1 MDLITETYFGWKPLA
16 HALGCPSPVWDE
28 AQVLHSEGVRPASYG
43 ANETHACTHPAG
55 CGHGDTYE
63 RFQLRLLCHDCDTV
77 ITLSGENMVQLI
89 SHTSATG
96 WGQPPT
102 ELAGVWLWPG
112 RPAIEGGQPHQYL
125 VTRQAQA
132 ITPET
137 LYGIITAYRD
147 SEGARRWIAG
157 AVPDPGGAHQVSTLR
172 WRHASNGLED
182 LAEAA
187 DWIATVETRAQR
199 PLVVAV

>member
-1 MDLITETYFGWKPLA
+1 MDLITEVYFGWKPLA
-16 HALGCPSPVWDE
+16 HALGCTNPVWND
-28 AQVLHSEGVRPASYG
+28 AQTMHSEGVRPACYG
-43 ANETHACTHPAG
+43 PDHHGCEHANCD
-55 CGHGDTYE
+55 HGDTFD
-63 RFQLRLLCHDCDTV
+63 RVQLRLLCSDCGTV
-77 ITLSGENMVQLI
+77 ITISGESLVQVI

-96 WGQPPT
+96 WGQAPT
-102 ELAGVWLWPG
+102 EVAGVWLWPG
-112 RPAIEGGQPHQYL
+112 RPAIEGGQPHQFL

-132 ITPET
+132 ITPAT

-157 AVPDPGGAHQVSTLR
+157 AVPHPDGAHQISTLR
-172 WRHASNGLED
+172 WRHASNGLAD
-182 LAEAA
+182 LAAAA